1 MNKELLRYAND
12 HNHVYFVTAQELSA
26 NPDGIHLN
34 AVSQRK
40 FGVRYYYAYKNKKNV
55 ITPLKNEEKLLE
67 SCINI
72 PYTQNEMKYLAMM
85 DQEDRNVHSH
95 CLCNCPDFFKASLY
109 GIRFSKVLCRDPF
122 HNQFRTQ

>member
-1 MNKELLRYAND
+1 MYRLLLEDLVNKDLLRYAND
-12 HNHVYFVTAQELSA
+12 HNHVYFVTAPGLSA

-85 DQEDRNVHSH
+85 DLTMGKCSYEEFITKMKN
-95 CLCNCPDFFKASLY
+95 L
-109 GIRFSKVLCRDPF
+109 
-122 HNQFRTQ
+122 